1 MARSIR
7 KYSGLLLVAGVL
19 VLASGYVI
27 VERMDA
33 DYEVKLVTEHSAIPD
48 VEVVTPEPG
57 AKTVALTLP
66 GTVDAWYQA
75 PIYPQA
81 SGYVK
86 MWYKDFG
93 SDVKAGDVLADINA
107 PSLDAQFAQAKADL
121 DAQAAKYNLTVVSA
135 NRWHAM
141 AQSQAVS
148 GQSVSV
154 ADANKKS
161 GYAEMQASQHNLD
174 RFAALEK
181 FKTVVAPFDG
191 VVTSRDI
198 NVGDYVSAGGGE
210 HSASGDANQMFVVSD
225 MHRMRLFVSVPEVF
239 SYMLKPGL
247 TATVSVPQFPNRTF
261 EAHFL
266 TIAKG
271 YDPNTRTA
279 VTEFTIDNPDHLL
292 WPGTFASVHL
302 TSPAEGGIW
311 QIPTSTLV
319 FQEAGMQVAVVSSDN
334 HAHFRSITVGRMA
347 DTRTDVI
354 SGLQPGDRI
363 IRNPPA
369 DLLDNQE
376 VRVVVPAKGY
386 ERADEE
392 IEG

>member
-1 MARSIR
+1 MARSSR
-7 KYSGLLLVAGVL
+7 KYFGPLICVGVL

-27 VERMDA
+27 VGRLYSA
-33 DYEVKLVTEHSAIPD
+33 HEVAKVTAYNAIPN

-66 GTVDAWYQA
+66 GTIEAWYQA

-93 SDVKAGDVLADINA
+93 AEVKSGDVLADINA
-107 PSLDAQFAQAKADL
+107 PGLDAQYAQAKADL
-121 DAQAAKYNLTVVSA
+121 QAQEAKYNLTVVSA
-135 NRWHAM
+135 DRWHAM
-141 AQSQAVS
+141 AKSQAVS

-154 ADANKKS
+154 ADANRKS
-161 GYAEMQASQHNLD
+161 GYAEMEASQHNLD
-174 RFAALEK
+174 RFEALEK

-191 VVTSRDI
+191 IVTSRLI

-210 HSASGDANQMFVVSD
+210 HSTNGDANQMFVVSD
-225 MHRMRLFVSVPEVF
+225 MHKMRLFVSVPEVF

-247 TATVSVPQFPNRTF
+247 TATVSVPQFPGRTF
-261 EAHFL
+261 EAQFL

-279 VTEFTIDNPDHLL
+279 VTEFTIDNSDHLL

-302 TSPAEGGIW
+302 AAPAEGGVW
-311 QIPTSTLV
+311 KIPTSTLV
-319 FQEAGMQVAVVSSDN
+319 FQESGMQVAVVGSDN
-334 HAHFRSITVGRMA
+334 HVHFHSISVGRMA
-347 DTRTDVI
+347 DTHTDVL

-369 DLLDNQE
+369 DLLDGQE
-376 VRVVVPAKGY
+376 VRIVQPAKGY
-386 ERADEE
+386 ERTDEE

>member
-7 KYSGLLLVAGVL
+7 QYSGLFLVAGVL

-27 VERMDA
+27 VERMHSA
-33 DYEVKLVTEHSAIPD
+33 HEVKLVTEHSAVPD

-57 AKTVALTLP
+57 AKMLALTLP
-66 GTVDAWYQA
+66 GAIDAWYQA

-93 SDVKAGDVLADINA
+93 SDVKAGDVLAEINA
-107 PSLDAQFAQAKADL
+107 PSLDAQYAQAKADL
-121 DAQAAKYNLTVVSA
+121 EAQSAKYNLTVVSA

-154 ADANKKS
+154 ADANRKS
-161 GYAEMQASQHNLD
+161 GYAEMQASEHNLD

-181 FKTVVAPFDG
+181 FKTVVSPFDG

-247 TATVSVPQFPNRTF
+247 TATVSVPQFPNKVF
-261 EAHFL
+261 EAQFL
-266 TIAKG
+266 TVAKG

-279 VTEFTIDNPDHLL
+279 VTEFTIENPDHLL

-302 TSPAEGGIW
+302 KAPAEGGSGRSRRQRW
-311 QIPTSTLV
+311 FFRKPGCRSLLW
-319 FQEAGMQVAVVSSDN
+319 VATTMRISVPLWWGGWRI
-334 HAHFRSITVGRMA
+334 HAQT
-347 DTRTDVI
+347 
-354 SGLQPGDRI
+354 
-363 IRNPPA
+363 
-369 DLLDNQE
+369 
-376 VRVVVPAKGY
+376 
-386 ERADEE
+386 
-392 IEG
+392 